1 MIYEISL
8 DRIDYKLFLCLT
20 ENDEIIDRYG
30 YKDRYGYIDVDIELY
45 NRYVK
50 LSEMVEIWYK
60 ELNEI
65 DKFNIVNKI
74 INRNIFYYFVGER
87 KSLIFY

>member
-20 ENDEIIDRYG
+20 ENEEIIDRYG
-30 YKDRYGYIDVDIELY
+30 YIDRYKYIDVDIELY